1 MEGLNSLQTL
11 IIRDNNILLI
21 PSSALGRLKKLSNL
35 YLDYNRVAALSSD
48 ILGSVQPEDIRY
60 MSLSRN
66 VIRELPG
73 GSFQL
78 FKNLLYLD
86 LSGNSLATINSEM
99 FVGLENSLLE
109 LKIGQNR
116 ITNVG
121 SNPLMLN
128 RLRKLDLSHNNIV
141 DIPSNAF
148 EGVSQLMYLNLSY
161 NIHFSP
167 IPVNLIYPLTKLQI
181 LDLSNTGLK
190 SIFPEMLNK
199 APNLRQIYLRGNK
212 IQELTEGTFTNL
224 RNLTIVDLS
233 FNSIT
238 SIRPATFINAMN
250 IKQLSLRGNQLNAF
264 RGEIFN
270 TGTSLEELDI
280 SDNQLS
286 YLFPTSFRIHPR
298 LKKIIASNNKFN
310 FFPATIIQSLQFL
323 ELIDL
328 SNNQLKVVEELD
340 FARLPRLRQ
349 LYLSMNNIDSL
360 SEMAFHNS
368 SQLQYLD
375 LSYNKLERIGER
387 TFEGLARIEWLNLDH
402 NQLSELPE
410 TLFDRS
416 RLQMLE
422 NIVLSHNNFEIA
434 PLKALQRQYFF
445 VNFVDLS
452 HNKLRDIPN
461 DDSTMINVKKLDLSY
476 NPLSEEAIKN
486 LLSEPKTIREL
497 NLAGTNLTTITS
509 LETPFLQS
517 LNLSSNKISTINEEI
532 FDRASLLETL
542 DLSNN
547 QMKNFKTLAMVWP
560 KLPLLQSLN
569 LSNNPFD
576 TIVQGD
582 FDNLEMLKSL
592 SIHSLEKCSRIER
605 NAFKNL
611 PNLARLDAYDYPR
624 LGYLDVKGVLNEL
637 PGLETLDVEIKDTAV
652 GSDQLH
658 PSNHPRLK
666 ELGLRG
672 YRLRSISSS
681 SLAGLKSKDLYIKL
695 KNTSLTTLQPALLF
709 PVPRSSNLRLDV
721 SGSMLTVLSPQL
733 LTALEDRRNTVT
745 LTGLENNPIHCDC
758 QARALRRWLPSSL
771 MTDLKCITPEDLHG
785 RLLVEVGDDELT
797 CNPRKVTTTTIATT
811 ISRHVEEVEIL
822 APQPKPSSR
831 ILTKPTTQEPDIIW
845 SVPVTQSA
853 KIKTK
858 MPPVKQTL
866 TNDDTL
872 IIGIVG
878 GVVAFIAIL
887 IIVICIVRLRMTGPT
902 YPTHLVGIPPMA
914 MGPGSLQLS
923 YKNSHAPLYAMPP
936 YATQS
941 YATLPHKMSTASQ
954 PSLRQAYATMSRMS
968 RATNENQQQQQQQQ
982 QPYIIYQDDK
992 AFR

>member
-1 MEGLNSLQTL
+1 MEGLNNLQTL

-21 PSSALGRLKKLSNL
+21 PGSALGRLPKLSNL

-99 FVGLENSLLE
+99 FMGLENSLLE

-116 ITNVG
+116 ITSVG
-121 SNPLMLN
+121 SHPLSLN
-128 RLRKLDLSHNNIV
+128 RLRRLDLSHNNIV
-141 DIPSNAF
+141 DIPNNAF
-148 EGVSQLMYLNLSY
+148 EGVGQLVYLNLSH

-167 IPVNLIYPLTKLQI
+167 VPVNLIYPLTKLQV
-181 LDLSNTGLK
+181 LDFSYTGLK

-199 APNLRQIYLRGNK
+199 APSLKQIYLRGNK

-233 FNSIT
+233 YNNIAT
-238 SIRPATFINAMN
+238 IRPATFINAMN
-250 IKQLSLRGNQLNAF
+250 IKHLFLRGNQLNAF

-298 LKKIIASNNKFN
+298 LKRITASNNKFN
-310 FFPATIIQSLQFL
+310 FFPASIIQSLQFL
-323 ELIDL
+323 EFIDL
-328 SNNQLKVVEELD
+328 SRNQLKAVEELD

-349 LYLSMNNIDSL
+349 LFLSMNNIDSL

-368 SQLQYLD
+368 SQLQHLD
-375 LSYNKLERIGER
+375 LSHNKLERIGER
-387 TFEGLARIEWLNLDH
+387 TFEGLTRIEYLNLDN
-402 NQLSELPE
+402 NQISELPE
-410 TLFDRS
+410 SLFDRS
-416 RLQMLE
+416 RLHMLE
-422 NIVLSHNNFEIA
+422 NIILSNNNFEVA
-434 PLKALQRQYFF
+434 PLKTLQRQYFF

-452 HNKLRDIPN
+452 HNKLREIPN

-476 NPLSEEAIKN
+476 NPLNEESIKN

-497 NLAGTNLTTITS
+497 NLAGTNITTISS

-517 LNLSSNKISTINEEI
+517 LNLSNNKIANINDQI
-532 FDRASLLETL
+532 FERSSLLESL

-547 QMKNFKTLAMVWP
+547 ELKNFKTLSNVWP
-560 KLPLLQSLN
+560 KLPLLQMLN
-569 LSNNPFD
+569 LSNNPFEQ
-576 TIVQGD
+576 IVQGD

-592 SIHSLEKCSRIER
+592 SIHSLDMCTRIER

-611 PNLARLDAYDYPR
+611 PNLARLEAYDYPR

-652 GSDQLH
+652 GSDQLQ

-672 YRLRSISSS
+672 YRLKSISSS
-681 SLAGLKSKDLYIKL
+681 SLAGLKSKDLFIKL

-709 PVPRSSNLRLDV
+709 PVPRSSNLHLDV

-733 LTALEDRRNTVT
+733 LSALEDRRNSLT
-745 LTGLENNPIHCDC
+745 LSGLENNPIHCDC

-797 CNPRKVTTTTIATT
+797 CNPRKTTTEGTTTTK
-811 ISRHVEEVEIL
+811 HVEEIETLI
-822 APQPKPSSR
+822 PQPKPSSR

-845 SVPVTQSA
+845 SVPVTQTA

-887 IIVICIVRLRMTGPT
+887 IIVICIVRLRMSGPA

-923 YKNSHAPLYAMPP
+923 YKNSHAPLYTMPP
-936 YATQS
+936 YAAQS
-941 YATLPHKMSTASQ
+941 YATLPHKISTASQ
-954 PSLRQAYATMSRMS
+954 PSLRQYATMSRMS
-968 RATNENQQQQQQQQ
+968 RAASENQQQQQQ

-992 AFR
+992 AYR